1 MITAKLSREFYERF
15 GDKVVNE
22 MVDLFNRIDDAARSD
37 LRLLNEQN
45 ALRFEARLSQ
55 QTAEMNARFDG
66 VNARFDGVNARF
78 DAVNAAVNARFD
90 SVIDAVNARFDGVN
104 DGVNTRFDGVNDGV
118 NTRFDAVNARLDS
131 LETRLEKIE
140 GAVTALRDE
149 LNKALLVQTRW
160 MIGAWGILLA
170 SQVALWFR

>member
-1 MITAKLSREFYERF
+1 MPITAKLSRECYERF

-55 QTAEMNARFDG
+55 QTAELGARMMAVEAKLDQRTAELSADIHATAERLSARIDG
-66 VNARFDGVNARF
+66 
-78 DAVNAAVNARFD
+78 
-90 SVIDAVNARFDGVN
+90 
-104 DGVNTRFDGVNDGV
+104 
-118 NTRFDAVNARLDS
+118 
-131 LETRLEKIE
+131 LEKRIDGLEKRIDGLEKRIDGLEARIE
-140 GAVTALRDE
+140 DIDVKLTAFRDE
-149 LNKALLVQTRW
+149 LNTALLVQTRW

-170 SQVALWFR
+170 SQLALWLR